1 MEVLF
6 VLLPLALT
14 FAATAVGV
22 FLWAARSGQF
32 DDLTTPAVRMLHDD
46 VPARGPAAPPRA
58 ETDGGAPWADRRG

>member
-6 VLLPLALT
+6 ILLPLALT

-32 DDLTTPAVRMLHDD
+32 DDLTTPAIRVLHEGE
-46 VPARGPAAPPRA
+46 AEGRPR
-58 ETDGGAPWADRRG
+58 ERDPV

>member
-1 MEVLF
+1 MDVLF

-32 DDLTTPAVRMLHDD
+32 DDLITPAVRVLHDD
-46 VPARGPAAPPRA
+46 EPAAGPRHPPGAGPAGR
-58 ETDGGAPWADRRG
+58 

>member
-14 FAATAVGV
+14 FAATAVCV
-22 FLWAARSGQF
+22 FVWAARSGQF

-46 VPARGPAAPPRA
+46 GPVREPAGTPRVPPGGHPQAPRPER
-58 ETDGGAPWADRRG
+58 